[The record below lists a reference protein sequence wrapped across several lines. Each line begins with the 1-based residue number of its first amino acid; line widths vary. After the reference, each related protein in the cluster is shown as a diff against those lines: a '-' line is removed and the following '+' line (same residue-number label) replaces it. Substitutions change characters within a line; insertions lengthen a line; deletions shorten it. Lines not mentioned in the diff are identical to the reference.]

1 MKERNEIIRE
11 FVGTELYLFRVI
23 SMIVW
28 LILLQ

>member
-23 SMIVW
+23 SMVA
-28 LILLQ
+28 